1 MQRRDSVFGVVMN
14 IATQVA
20 TTIHSISYQPT
31 SSDALSHPT
40 DAFSIDAVRSQ
51 LALLFTAQQS
61 MNDHAY
67 QAILRSCQKK
77 EKLLLFHLDSILSYD
92 CISLQLLLLS
102 SLFLPSLSLSS
113 LQQSLQ
119 TFCVPFPEHAVI
131 STSSPPSPSSSS
143 ESIYQPLLN
152 CLRTAFLGL
161 QTMKDEEQDVLNKE
175 ENEERLRNY
184 QSAINSAFEALL
196 TKKMPRCVDK
206 QANPIC
212 VDKQDTEGSLHRT
225 NQMAREE
232 EEGVMYIY
240 QGMSCDKEK
249 PSQRQESSLQYRNRQ
264 IQSDL
269 VREVAILQQ
278 RRMKSMPVKVVGE
291 LPETEEPKL
300 VTSLPSSS
308 LPNLFSYLPKPK
320 VEMERLES

>member
-1 MQRRDSVFGVVMN
+1 M
-14 IATQVA
+14 
-20 TTIHSISYQPT
+20 
-31 SSDALSHPT
+31 
-40 DAFSIDAVRSQ
+40 
-51 LALLFTAQQS
+51 
-61 MNDHAY
+61 AY
-67 QAILRSCQKK
+67 
-77 EKLLLFHLDSILSYD
+77 
-92 CISLQLLLLS
+92 
-102 SLFLPSLSLSS
+102 
-113 LQQSLQ
+113 
-119 TFCVPFPEHAVI
+119 
-131 STSSPPSPSSSS
+131 SSS

-152 CLRTAFLGL
+152 CLRTTFLGL
-161 QTMKDEEQDVLNKE
+161 QTMKDEGQDVLNKE

-196 TKKMPRCVDK
+196 TKKVPRCVDK

-300 VTSLPSSS
+300 VASLPSSS